1 MFECPLCKDWLYVKT
16 LCPKCVPIKNIVSLV
31 GIDEVAEVL
40 NEVFLRNERGKKE
53 KVIQTRSAKKSLEK
67 GN

>member
-40 NEVFLRNERGKKE
+40 NEVFLRNDRGKKE
-53 KVIQTRSAKKSLEK
+53 KIIQTRSKTLKKEK
-67 GN
+67 E